1 MLKINRK
8 LREMRDNG
16 ESIKLAIIGCGK
28 MGGSLISQLSKLD
41 AMEVKLVVDRNPRKA
56 IKALTQ
62 AGIAEDKIIYTD
74 DYNEGYEVLEKG
86 YVAVSTNYRL
96 SYKLLQINAVV
107 DCTGNP
113 PFGAVIARK
122 TIQYHKHM
130 ISFNVECEATVGPV
144 LHDMAKKAG
153 VVYTGI
159 LGDEPGAIM
168 ELVDNAYG
176 MGLEVLV
183 AAKGKNNP
191 LNNYAT
197 NEELEAEANSKKLSP
212 RMLTSFVDGTN
223 TMIELNSVCNAIGFL
238 PDTFGCHGITT
249 SPDKVV
255 EDFKLKR
262 DGGVLNSYG
271 VVDFSPGMAPGV
283 FIIVTSDQEDVR
295 DLMKFLGFGDGPN
308 YLLYRPYHLTSLEAP
323 ITIFNAVVE
332 NEPTIAPIHGQVAD
346 TVTIAK
352 RDIKKGEKLEGIGSN
367 KVFGKL
373 TSHTRSIEEDL
384 LPIGLI
390 TPKTE
395 AIVDIPK
402 DTVINMSMVKIDEKA
417 TITRLRRRQNSICLL
432 YTSPSPRDRG

>member
-1 MLKINRK
+1 MLKINRN
-8 LREMRDNG
+8 LREMKDNG

-28 MGGSLISQLSKLD
+28 MGSSLISQLSKID

-56 IKALTQ
+56 IKALVQ
-62 AGIAEDKIIYTD
+62 AGISEDKIIYTD

-86 YVAVSTNYRL
+86 FVAVSTNHRL
-96 SYKLLQINAVV
+96 AYKLLQINAVV

-130 ISFNVECEATVGPV
+130 ISFNVECDATVGPV

-168 ELVDNAYG
+168 DLVDSAYG
-176 MGLEVLV
+176 MGLKVLV

-191 LNNYAT
+191 LDNYAT
-197 NEELEAEANSKKLSP
+197 AEILEEEAKKKGLSP

-223 TMIELNSVCNAIGFL
+223 TMIELNAVCNALGFL

-249 SPDKVV
+249 SPERAV
-255 EDFKLKR
+255 EDFKLKV

-271 VVDFSPGMAPGV
+271 VVEFSPGMAPGV

-323 ITIFNAVVE
+323 ITIYDAVVE
-332 NEPTIAPIHGQVAD
+332 NEPSIAPIHGQVAD
-346 TVTIAK
+346 TVTVAK
-352 RDIKKGEKLEGIGSN
+352 RDIKKGEKLEGIGSDR
-367 KVFGKL
+367 VFGKL
-373 TSHTRSIEEDL
+373 TSHDRCLNEDL

-390 TPKTE
+390 TPNTE
-395 AIVDIPK
+395 AIVDIKK
-402 DTVINMSMVKIDEKA
+402 DTIIDMSMVKIDEKA
-417 TITRLRRRQNSICLL
+417 TITRLRRRQNSMKL
-432 YTSPSPRDRG
+432 

>member
-1 MLKINRK
+1 MLKINRN
-8 LREMRDNG
+8 LREMKDNG

-28 MGGSLISQLSKLD
+28 MGSSLISQLSKID

-56 IKALTQ
+56 IKALVQ
-62 AGIAEDKIIYTD
+62 AGISEDKIIYTD

-86 YVAVSTNYRL
+86 FVAVSTNHRL
-96 SYKLLQINAVV
+96 AYKLLQINAVV

-130 ISFNVECEATVGPV
+130 ISFNVECDATVGPV

-168 ELVDNAYG
+168 DLVDSAYG
-176 MGLEVLV
+176 MGLKVLV

-191 LNNYAT
+191 LDNYAT
-197 NEELEAEANSKKLSP
+197 AEILEEEAKKKGLSP

-223 TMIELNSVCNAIGFL
+223 TMIELNAVCNALGFL

-249 SPDKVV
+249 SPERAV
-255 EDFKLKR
+255 EDFKLKA

-271 VVDFSPGMAPGV
+271 IVDFSPGMAPGV

-323 ITIFNAVVE
+323 ITIYDAVVE
-332 NEPTIAPIHGQVAD
+332 NEPSIAPIHGQVAD
-346 TVTIAK
+346 TVTVAK
-352 RDIKKGEKLEGIGSN
+352 RDIKKGEKLEGIGSDR
-367 KVFGKL
+367 VFGKL
-373 TSHTRSIEEDL
+373 TSHDRCLNEDL

-390 TPKTE
+390 TPNTE
-395 AIVDIPK
+395 AIVDIKK
-402 DTVINMSMVKIDEKA
+402 DTIIDMSMVKIDEKA
-417 TITRLRRRQNSICLL
+417 TITRLRRRQNSMKL
-432 YTSPSPRDRG
+432 

>member
-1 MLKINRK
+1 MLKINRN
-8 LREMRDNG
+8 LREMKDNG

-28 MGGSLISQLSKLD
+28 MGASLISQLSKID

-56 IKALTQ
+56 IKALVQ
-62 AGIAEDKIIYTD
+62 AGISEDKIIYTD

-86 YVAVSTNYRL
+86 FVAVSTNHRL
-96 SYKLLQINAVV
+96 AYKLLQINAVV

-130 ISFNVECEATVGPV
+130 ISFNVECDATVGPV

-168 ELVDNAYG
+168 DLVDSAYG
-176 MGLEVLV
+176 MGLKVLV

-191 LNNYAT
+191 LDNYAT
-197 NEELEAEANSKKLSP
+197 AEILEEEAKKKGLSP

-223 TMIELNSVCNAIGFL
+223 TMIELNAVCNALGFL

-249 SPDKVV
+249 SPDRAV
-255 EDFKLKR
+255 EDFKLKA

-271 VVDFSPGMAPGV
+271 VVEFSPGMAPGV

-323 ITIFNAVVE
+323 ITIYDAVVE
-332 NEPTIAPIHGQVAD
+332 NEPSIAPIHGQVAD
-346 TVTIAK
+346 TVTVAK
-352 RDIKKGEKLEGIGSN
+352 RDIKKGEKLEGIGSDR
-367 KVFGKL
+367 VFGKL
-373 TSHTRSIEEDL
+373 TSHDRCLNEDL

-390 TPKTE
+390 TPNTE
-395 AIVDIPK
+395 AIVDIKK
-402 DTVINMSMVKIDEKA
+402 DTVIDMSMVKIDEKA
-417 TITRLRRRQNSICLL
+417 TITRLRRRQNSMKL
-432 YTSPSPRDRG
+432 

>member
-1 MLKINRK
+1 MLKINRN
-8 LREMRDNG
+8 LREMKDNG

-28 MGGSLISQLSKLD
+28 MGSSLISQLSKID

-56 IKALTQ
+56 IKALVQ
-62 AGIAEDKIIYTD
+62 AGISEDKIIYTD

-86 YVAVSTNYRL
+86 FVAVSTNHRL
-96 SYKLLQINAVV
+96 AYKLLQINAVV

-130 ISFNVECEATVGPV
+130 ISFNVECDATVGPV

-168 ELVDNAYG
+168 DLVDSAYG
-176 MGLEVLV
+176 MGLKVLV

-191 LNNYAT
+191 LDNYAT
-197 NEELEAEANSKKLSP
+197 AEILEEEAKKKGLSP

-223 TMIELNSVCNAIGFL
+223 TMIELNAVCNALGFL

-249 SPDKVV
+249 SPDRAV
-255 EDFKLKR
+255 EDFKLKA

-271 VVDFSPGMAPGV
+271 IVDFSPGMAPGV

-323 ITIFNAVVE
+323 ITIYDAVVE
-332 NEPTIAPIHGQVAD
+332 NEPSIAPIHGQVAD
-346 TVTIAK
+346 TVTVAK
-352 RDIKKGEKLEGIGSN
+352 RDIKKGEKLEGIGSDR
-367 KVFGKL
+367 VFGKL
-373 TSHTRSIEEDL
+373 TSHDRCLNEDL

-390 TPKTE
+390 TPNTE
-395 AIVDIPK
+395 AIVDIKK
-402 DTVINMSMVKIDEKA
+402 DTIIDMTMVKIDEKA
-417 TITRLRRRQNSICLL
+417 TITRLRRRQNSMKL
-432 YTSPSPRDRG
+432 

>member
-1 MLKINRK
+1 MLKINRN
-8 LREMRDNG
+8 LREMKDNG

-28 MGGSLISQLSKLD
+28 MGASLISQLSKID

-56 IKALTQ
+56 IKALVQ
-62 AGIAEDKIIYTD
+62 AGVSEDKIIYTD

-86 YVAVSTNYRL
+86 FVAVSTNHRL
-96 SYKLLQINAVV
+96 AYKLLQINAVV

-130 ISFNVECEATVGPV
+130 ISFNVECDATVGPV

-159 LGDEPGAIM
+159 LGDEPGAIID
-168 ELVDNAYG
+168 LVDNAYG
-176 MGLEVLV
+176 MGLKVLV

-191 LNNYAT
+191 LDNYAT
-197 NEELEAEANSKKLSP
+197 AEILEEEAKKKGLSP

-223 TMIELNSVCNAIGFL
+223 TMIELNAVCNALGFL

-249 SPDKVV
+249 SPERAV
-255 EDFKLKR
+255 EDFKLKA

-271 VVDFSPGMAPGV
+271 IVDFSPGMAPGV

-323 ITIFNAVVE
+323 ITIYDAVVE
-332 NEPTIAPIHGQVAD
+332 NEPSIAPIHGQVAD
-346 TVTIAK
+346 TVTVAK
-352 RDIKKGEKLEGIGSN
+352 RDIKKGEKLEGIGSDR
-367 KVFGKL
+367 VFGKL
-373 TSHTRSIEEDL
+373 TSHDRCLNEDL

-390 TPKTE
+390 TPNTE
-395 AIVDIPK
+395 AIVDIKK
-402 DTVINMSMVKIDEKA
+402 DTVIDMSMVKIDEKA
-417 TITRLRRRQNSICLL
+417 TITRLRRRQNSMKL
-432 YTSPSPRDRG
+432 